1 MIGLVAE
8 LEYSF
13 SFTWPDANNK
23 LIDNTHIKIV
33 QSDNRIPRWLVE
45 NDPSWEKSIDSELGT
60 LRWTKK
66 GTQIQAICHP
76 TSIFCEIV
84 GQMDEGRNIS
94 DLLGRTRMDRHA
106 TVVSGIGDITKY
118 LSSRYLN
125 PGINGQ
131 PRFDLGKAP
140 KK

>member
-1 MIGLVAE
+1 LTTDV
-8 LEYSF
+8 
-13 SFTWPDANNK
+13 
-23 LIDNTHIKIV
+23 KIL

-45 NDPSWEKSIDSELGT
+45 NDPSWEKSIDSDLGT

-66 GTQIQAICHP
+66 GTHVQAICHP

-84 GQMDEGRNIS
+84 GRSDDGGNIS
-94 DLLGRTRMDRHA
+94 DLIPRHGLDRHA
-106 TVVSGIGDITKY
+106 TLVSDIGSITKY

-131 PRFDLGKAP
+131 PRFDLRKSP
-140 KK
+140 KE

>member
-1 MIGLVAE
+1 M
-8 LEYSF
+8 
-13 SFTWPDANNK
+13 TTD
-23 LIDNTHIKIV
+23 TKIV

-45 NDPSWEKSIDSELGT
+45 NDPSWEKSIDSDLGT

-94 DLLGRTRMDRHA
+94 DLLSRTRMDRHA
-106 TVVSGIGDITKY
+106 TLVSGIGDITKY

-125 PGINGQ
+125 PSMNGRQ
-131 PRFDLGKAP
+131 RFDLRKTP
-140 KK
+140 KD

>member
-1 MIGLVAE
+1 L
-8 LEYSF
+8 
-13 SFTWPDANNK
+13 T
-23 LIDNTHIKIV
+23 THVKIV
-33 QSDNRIPRWLVE
+33 QSDNRRIPRWIVE
-45 NDPSWEKSIDSELGT
+45 NDPSWEKSIDSDLGT

-84 GQMDEGRNIS
+84 GETDQGGNNIS
-94 DLLGRTRMDRHA
+94 DLLGGTRMDRHA
-106 TVVSGIGDITKY
+106 TRISGVGDITKY

-131 PRFDLGKAP
+131 PRFDLRKTP
-140 KK
+140 KN

>member
-1 MIGLVAE
+1 
-8 LEYSF
+8 
-13 SFTWPDANNK
+13 

-45 NDPSWEKSIDSELGT
+45 NDPSWEKSIDSDLGS

-66 GTQIQAICHP
+66 GSQIQAVCNP
-76 TSIFCEIV
+76 TSIFCEIIGQTDQV
-84 GQMDEGRNIS
+84 GNNIS
-94 DLLGRTRMDRHA
+94 DLAGRTRMDRHA
-106 TVVSGIGDITKY
+106 THVSGIGDITKY

-131 PRFDLGKAP
+131 PRFDMRKTTTTTTT
-140 KK
+140 KE

>member
-1 MIGLVAE
+1 MIAD
-8 LEYSF
+8 
-13 SFTWPDANNK
+13 P
-23 LIDNTHIKIV
+23 KIV

-45 NDPSWEKSIDSELGT
+45 NDPSWEKSIDSDLGT

-84 GQMDEGRNIS
+84 GQIDEGSNIS
-94 DLLGRTRMDRHA
+94 DVFGRTRMDRHA
-106 TVVSGIGDITKY
+106 TLVSGIGDITKY

-125 PGINGQ
+125 PSVNGQ
-131 PRFDLGKAP
+131 PLFDLRKISKEG
-140 KK
+140 

>member
-1 MIGLVAE
+1 MSRV
-8 LEYSF
+8 
-13 SFTWPDANNK
+13 
-23 LIDNTHIKIV
+23 V

-45 NDPSWEKSIDSELGT
+45 NDPSWEKSIDSDLGT

-66 GTQIQAICHP
+66 GTQIQAICQP

-84 GQMDEGRNIS
+84 GQTDQWGNIP
-94 DLLGRTRMDRHA
+94 DLVCRTRMDRDA
-106 TVVSGIGDITKY
+106 TLVSGIGDITKY

-131 PRFDLGKAP
+131 PRFDLRKTR
-140 KK
+140 KE

>member
-1 MIGLVAE
+1 M
-8 LEYSF
+8 
-13 SFTWPDANNK
+13 T
-23 LIDNTHIKIV
+23 THVKIV

-45 NDPSWEKSIDSELGT
+45 NDPSWEKSIDSDLGT

-66 GTQIQAICHP
+66 GTQVQAICHP
-76 TSIFCEIV
+76 TSIFCEII
-84 GQMDEGRNIS
+84 GQTDQGGNIS
-94 DLLGRTRMDRHA
+94 DLVGRYSIDRHA
-106 TVVSGIGDITKY
+106 TLVSGIGDITKY

>member
-1 MIGLVAE
+1 L
-8 LEYSF
+8 
-13 SFTWPDANNK
+13 T
-23 LIDNTHIKIV
+23 THVKIV

-45 NDPSWEKSIDSELGT
+45 NDPSWEKSIDSDLGT

-76 TSIFCEIV
+76 ASIFCEII
-84 GQMDEGRNIS
+84 GQTDQGGNIS
-94 DLLGRTRMDRHA
+94 DLVGRTSMNRHA
-106 TVVSGIGDITKY
+106 TLVSGIGDITKY

>member
-1 MIGLVAE
+1 MTTDL
-8 LEYSF
+8 
-13 SFTWPDANNK
+13 
-23 LIDNTHIKIV
+23 KIV

-45 NDPSWEKSIDSELGT
+45 NDPSWEKSIDSDLGT

-84 GQMDEGRNIS
+84 GQADQGGNIS
-94 DLLGRTRMDRHA
+94 DLVGKPRMDRHA
-106 TVVSGIGDITKY
+106 ILASGIGDITKY

-125 PGINGQ
+125 PGVNGQ
-131 PRFDLGKAP
+131 PRFDLRKTS
-140 KK
+140 KE

>member
-1 MIGLVAE
+1 M
-8 LEYSF
+8 
-13 SFTWPDANNK
+13 T
-23 LIDNTHIKIV
+23 THVKIV
-33 QSDNRIPRWLVE
+33 QSDNRIPRWFVE
-45 NDPSWEKSIDSELGT
+45 NDPSWEKSIDSDLGT

-66 GTQIQAICHP
+66 GTQVQAICHP
-76 TSIFCEIV
+76 TSIFCEII
-84 GQMDEGRNIS
+84 GQTDQGGNIS
-94 DLLGRTRMDRHA
+94 DLVGRTSMSRHA
-106 TVVSGIGDITKY
+106 IPVSSIGDITKY

>member
-1 MIGLVAE
+1 L
-8 LEYSF
+8 
-13 SFTWPDANNK
+13 T
-23 LIDNTHIKIV
+23 THVKIV
-33 QSDNRIPRWLVE
+33 QSDNTIPRWLVE
-45 NDPSWEKSIDSELGT
+45 NDPSWEKSIDSDLGT

-76 TSIFCEIV
+76 TSIFCEII
-84 GQMDEGRNIS
+84 GQTDQGGNIS
-94 DLLGRTRMDRHA
+94 DLVSRSSIDRHA
-106 TVVSGIGDITKY
+106 TLVSGIGDITKY